1 MNKQE
6 LLEYGLMVFN
16 NEEDKFH
23 RWMSKPVP
31 ALENSIPNDL
41 LDSIEGLKQ
50 VEVIL
55 HKIEYGVYS

>member
-16 NEEDKFH
+16 NEDEKFH

-31 ALENSIPNDL
+31 VLENSIPNDL

-50 VEVIL
+50 VEIIL
-55 HKIEYGVYS
+55 NKIEYGVYS